1 MIVLSSLFVLLA
13 ANSEDALAKSLADV
27 ETRYDVTLAQEFV
40 ADVRAEREQ
49 TPTPTLNALLSKGLL
64 ALAEIYRIE
73 FEALDESKRSDRR
86 AIGKKIDEA
95 ADEALAI
102 VSSTDESTDQQR
114 MLSDLL
120 GVKIRSNYQAKK
132 YRKRMER
139 AAARALELDPKNAA
153 AYASA
158 SKSYLFADEAHR
170 GDVNKAIELLVTAVE
185 LDPSNEK
192 ALLLLAHAREQN
204 GDTARAKELF
214 ESALQNNPHC
224 RPARD
229 ALERLR

>member
-1 MIVLSSLFVLLA
+1 MIVLLSLFVLIVA
-13 ANSEDALAKSLADV
+13 SSEEALEKSLSEV
-27 ETRYDVTLAQEFV
+27 EMRYDATLAQEFV
-40 ADVRAEREQ
+40 ADVRAERER
-49 TPTPTLNALLSKGLL
+49 PPAPGLDSLLTRGLL
-64 ALAEIYRIE
+64 ALAELYRIE
-73 FEALDESKRSDRR
+73 FEAFDESERAKRR
-86 AIGKKIDEA
+86 ALGKKIDDA

-102 VSSTDESTDQQR
+102 VNVTDESSVQQR

-139 AAARALELDPKNAA
+139 AAARALELDPDNAA
-153 AYASA
+153 AYVSA
-158 SKSYLFADEAHR
+158 SKSYLFADEGHR
-170 GDVNKAIELLVTAVE
+170 GDLNKAIELLETARE

-192 ALLLLAHAREQN
+192 ALLLLAHAHEQN
-204 GDTARAKELF
+204 GDTVQAKELF

-229 ALERLR
+229 AIERIR